1 MVLRQSKRR
10 LERGIIMNKPI
21 YIALDF
27 NDWQETEHFLDLH
40 NFNNEAVKVGMEL
53 FYREGPD
60 VVKRLRDRGHEIF
73 LDIKLHDIP
82 TTIYKAMKNIAK
94 LDVALTNVHGL
105 GGGEMIRAAKEG
117 LLDGSNGAKAPD
129 LLAVT
134 LLTSMHEKTLQSELK
149 INHTIEDTVV
159 HLAKLSQTNG
169 ADGVVCSAHEVRALK
184 QICGEE
190 FLAVTPGI
198 RLLSHGSDDQKR
210 VATPKMAKEFGADAL
225 VIGRSITLADDP
237 TQAYKLAKEEWEA

>member
-1 MVLRQSKRR
+1 
-10 LERGIIMNKPI
+10 MNKPI

-27 NDWQETEHFLDLH
+27 NDWQETKDFLDRNEFH
-40 NFNNEAVKVGMEL
+40 QEAVKVGMEL

-60 VVKRLRDRGHEIF
+60 VVRRLRDRGHEIF

-117 LLDGSNGAKAPD
+117 LIDGANGKKAPD

-134 LLTSMHEKTLQSELK
+134 LLTSMHQDTLKNELRINQSVE
-149 INHTIEDTVV
+149 ETVV
-159 HLAKLSQTNG
+159 HLAKLAQTNG
-169 ADGVVCSAHEVRALK
+169 ADGVVCSAHEVQALK
-184 QICGEE
+184 QTCGDE

-198 RLLSHGSDDQKR
+198 RLLNSKSDDQKR
-210 VATPKMAKEFGADAL
+210 VATPKVAKELGADAL
-225 VIGRSITLADDP
+225 VIGRSITLAEDP
-237 TQAYKLAKEEWEA
+237 KQAYIIAKEEWEA

>member
-1 MVLRQSKRR
+1 MVLHQFKMQ
-10 LERGIIMNKPI
+10 LERGTQMTKPI

-27 NDWQETEHFLDLH
+27 NDWQETKQFLDVH
-40 NFNNEAVKVGMEL
+40 NFKNEAVKVGMEL

-60 VVKRLRDRGHEIF
+60 VVKRLRDRGHDIF

-117 LLDGSNGAKAPD
+117 LIDGSNGGKAPE

-134 LLTSMHEKTLQSELK
+134 LLTSMHEETLQSELK
-149 INHTIEDTVV
+149 ISHSIEETVV

-169 ADGVVCSAHEVRALK
+169 ADGVVCSAHEVKALK
-184 QICGEE
+184 EICGEE

-198 RLLSHGSDDQKR
+198 RLLSHSSDDQKR
-210 VATPKMAKEFGADAL
+210 VATPKMAKEYGADAL

-237 TQAYKLAKEEWEA
+237 KQAYKLAKEEWEA

>member
-1 MVLRQSKRR
+1 MVLHQSKKR
-10 LERGIIMNKPI
+10 LERGITMSKPI

-27 NDWQETEHFLDLH
+27 NDWQETKDFLDVH
-40 NFNNEAVKVGMEL
+40 NFKDEAVKVGMEL
-53 FYREGPD
+53 FYREGPE
-60 VVKRLRDRGHEIF
+60 VVTRLRDRGHEIF

-94 LDVALTNVHGL
+94 LDVSLVNVHGL

-117 LLDGSNGAKAPD
+117 LVDGSNRGNAPY

-134 LLTSMHEKTLQSELK
+134 LLTSIHEDILASELK
-149 INHTIEDTVV
+149 IEDSIEETVV
-159 HLAKLSQTNG
+159 HLARLSQENG
-169 ADGVVCSAHEVRALK
+169 ADGVVCSAHEVKALK
-184 QICGEE
+184 QICGED

-210 VATPKMAKEFGADAL
+210 VATPQMARELGADAL
-225 VIGRSITLADDP
+225 VIGRSITLRS
-237 TQAYKLAKEEWEA
+237 EERRVGQRCRSWRGR